1 MMRLTFKQTDQNA
14 TRLKALHRSQAII
27 EFKPDGTI
35 VDANQN
41 FLDAVGYELSEIVG
55 QHHSMFLS
63 QEDRS
68 SSDYKNFWQRIAQ
81 GEFFASEFRRFT
93 KAGKEIWIQASY
105 NPLINSDGQVTGAIK
120 IATDITARKLQS
132 AGDQGQVNAIDR
144 SMAVIHFDLDGK
156 ILEANENF
164 CNAVGY
170 ALDEIVGRHHSMFV
184 APEDQGTA
192 YTDFWRQLK
201 AGQFQSAEYRR
212 LGKDNKEIFI
222 QATYNPIFDM
232 NGRPFKVVKFATDI
246 TAQVLARRKRAET
259 SQHVDTD
266 LAKIL
271 EAVTNAAAQITE
283 ASAAARETSN
293 NVENVAAGSSQL
305 ATSVEEISQQV
316 ARAGSVSS
324 EAVDKVNTANEAIS
338 SLSGSAREIGQVI
351 KLISDIAE
359 QTNLLALNATIE
371 AARAGDAGRGFAVVA
386 GEVKALAGQSARATE
401 EISGQIL
408 AVQTSTDNAVAA
420 ISAIADVIAQVNS
433 IAVSISG
440 AVEEQACV
448 TRDIS
453 DNMRDAT
460 TAITNISQGVD
471 GIAQAPNLIKD
482 STEQV
487 KIMSGEL
494 AA

>member
-1 MMRLTFKQTDQNA
+1 MRLTFKQTDQNA

-120 IATDITARKLQS
+120 IATDITAQKLKS

-156 ILEANENF
+156 ILDANENF

-212 LGKDNKEIFI
+212 LGKGNKEIFI

-471 GIAQAPNLIKD
+471 GIAQATNLIKD

>member
-1 MMRLTFKQTDQNA
+1 MRLTFKQTDQNA